1 MADFIE
7 VNLLPIEYRVVKK
20 DYSFLLDWRIV
31 APTFALVGFVIAY
44 YAGIS
49 FMESTLD
56 NKRQALKA
64 IEKDIAANA
73 FVADKIKELEKLRD
87 EKNAKNTSLR
97 SINVSK
103 KKWVRIME
111 GVNKSLPLNMWLE
124 GVVQSEQNETDMEIK
139 GRTFL
144 FPEIAEYMLELEKN
158 EYFAR
163 VSLGSIEWQK
173 EGEKASFYFT
183 IKVNL
188 NPTVGI
194 DDLVETAK
202 KESLL

>member
-20 DYSFLLDWRIV
+20 DYSFLLDWRTV
-31 APTFALVGFVIAY
+31 VPTLMLAGFAVAY
-44 YAGIS
+44 YAGLS
-49 FMESTLD
+49 FIESTLD
-56 NKRQALKA
+56 NKRETLSALQ
-64 IEKDIAANA
+64 KDIAANA
-73 FVADKIKELEKLRD
+73 YVADKIKELEKLRD
-87 EKNAKNTSLR
+87 EKNAKNNSLK

-124 GVVQSEQNETDMEIK
+124 GVVQNEQIETDMEIK

-144 FPEIAEYMLELEKN
+144 FPEVAEYMLELEKN
-158 EYFAR
+158 EYFSR

-173 EGEKASFYFT
+173 EGEKASFFFT

-194 DDLVETAK
+194 DDLVETAQ